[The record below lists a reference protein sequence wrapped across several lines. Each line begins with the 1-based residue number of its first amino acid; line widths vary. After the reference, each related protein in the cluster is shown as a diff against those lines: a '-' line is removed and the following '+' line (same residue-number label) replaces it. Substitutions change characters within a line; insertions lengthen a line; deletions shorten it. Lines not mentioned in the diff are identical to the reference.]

1 MSKDPLDIARKL
13 GSKTGKGARQAGK
26 PPPDDGEQHSH
37 TSAGVSDETLDQ
49 APPPEPEPQPDDD
62 LEDIELPKPAP
73 WPVMREEAFFGI
85 VGQIVKTITPE
96 SEADP
101 VGLLI
106 SLLVAAGNAIGRT
119 AHAIVESDRHH
130 CNLFAITVGK
140 SGRGRKGIAWG
151 RTRRMMEFGD
161 QGWISDNIASGMS
174 SGEGLIV
181 RVRDP
186 LIEMGE
192 NGELNVIEPGVTDK
206 RLLVVES
213 EFGQVLRNLKRENNT
228 LSAIIR
234 NAWDGSALCTL
245 TKKQIKATGA
255 HISIIG
261 HVTTEELSQYFNGSD
276 LFNGFANRF
285 LWPLVRRS
293 KLLPHGGRD
302 LHLSALGRDLAEAIA
317 GAKRLERIEHAH
329 ETAILWA
336 DAYARL
342 TDARPGLGGVVT
354 SRAEAQVLRLST
366 LYAALD
372 GSAYVMPEHLHAA
385 LAVWDYCEE
394 SALLIFGSEDR
405 LDKRTETLLGFL
417 KNAGEKGMTA
427 TDIRNA
433 FHRNESK
440 ENLGR
445 SLAKLLEMK
454 LVRFE
459 KQPTGGKKPA
469 TRWWA
474 TTP

>member
-1 MSKDPLDIARKL
+1 
-13 GSKTGKGARQAGK
+13 
-26 PPPDDGEQHSH
+26 
-37 TSAGVSDETLDQ
+37 
-49 APPPEPEPQPDDD
+49 
-62 LEDIELPKPAP
+62 
-73 WPVMREEAFFGI
+73 
-85 VGQIVKTITPE
+85 
-96 SEADP
+96 
-101 VGLLI
+101 
-106 SLLVAAGNAIGRT
+106 
-119 AHAIVESDRHH
+119 
-130 CNLFAITVGK
+130 
-140 SGRGRKGIAWG
+140 
-151 RTRRMMEFGD
+151 MMEFGD
-161 QGWISDNIASGMS
+161 PPWVNDHIASGMS
-174 SGEGLIV
+174 SGEGLIA

-186 LIEMGE
+186 LIEMEE
-192 NGELNVIEPGVTDK
+192 NGKVNIIEPGVTDK

-213 EFGQVLRNLKRENNT
+213 EFGQVLRNLKRESNT

-234 NAWDGSALCTL
+234 NAWDGRDLCTL
-245 TKKQIKATGA
+245 TKQQLKATGA

-261 HVTTEELSQYFNGSD
+261 HITTEELSQYFDGSD

-293 KLLPHGGRD
+293 KLLPHGGQHLNL
-302 LHLSALGRDLAEAIA
+302 LHLGRDLAEAIA
-317 GAKRLERIEHAH
+317 GAKRLERVQHAH

-336 DAYARL
+336 DAYGRL

-394 SALLIFGSEDR
+394 SALLIFGSEER

-417 KNAGEKGMTA
+417 KNAGEKGMTC

-433 FHRNESK
+433 FHRNVSQED
-440 ENLGR
+440 LGR
-445 SLAKLLEMK
+445 SLAKLLERK
-454 LVRFE
+454 LARFAKE
-459 KQPTGGKKPA
+459 KTSGKKPA